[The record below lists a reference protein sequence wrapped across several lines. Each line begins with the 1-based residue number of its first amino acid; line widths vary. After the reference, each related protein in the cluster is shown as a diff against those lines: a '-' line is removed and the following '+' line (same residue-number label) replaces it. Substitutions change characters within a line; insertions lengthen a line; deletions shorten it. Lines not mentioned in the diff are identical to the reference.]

1 MRTIGAMKGQR
12 QTRTK
17 PEKRSAK
24 DPFKDLTWGDLQEWA
39 GTGVLARGQRYQRS
53 RLVQDLAR
61 TSSGGLIAWV
71 HGSRR
76 YATKIECEKK
86 NALVSACTCPYGWVC
101 KHAVAVVLAYLEQV
115 KRGGTIPSVTDQD
128 QRLQALENTVQEAWD
143 EEDDGGP
150 LDEEIDSTPPRRSRK
165 AGRSTGGG
173 WVSFLEQQTQP
184 QLVSLFKDLAQ
195 RYPHVGQFLE
205 DRHNTSS
212 GAVSK
217 LVKNVRAEIAALSA
231 EPGWSHH
238 WSGGWSIPDYSRVR
252 DRLEALL
259 AQGYADAV
267 VEVGSEL
274 LKAGTRQ
281 VEMSDDE
288 GETAEEIASCLDIV
302 FRALPRTSRSPAE
315 QMRWAVEAESAD
327 EYELCRGA
335 EGFWSRTHP
344 RAAWNTL
351 AGHLAQRLEQER
363 TRKNLDT
370 FSENF
375 QRDRLSDWLI
385 VALERAGRQEAILPV
400 CREEAER
407 TGSYVRLVEQ
417 LKKAKRWEEAEQWV
431 RKGIA
436 ATEKQRPGIADQ
448 LRTAFREIRER
459 RRDWRSVAALHA
471 DELFRRPS
479 LRTFQALEKAAQ
491 RAGCGPEVR
500 TAAMRYLETGE
511 RPYPSTSSWPLPESE
526 LKMASESRQIH
537 APVTEVLIDIAIA
550 EHRPDEVIRW
560 YDQRQTRRRAPEP
573 GWFEEDRIAEAVLGT
588 YPDRAVAIWKRLAEE
603 QIALTKPKA
612 YEMATGYL
620 RKVQRVLK
628 QSGKVQDWQAYLADL
643 RQANLRKRV
652 LVQMLDTLAGRRIL
666 EGL

>member
-1 MRTIGAMKGQR
+1 MGKHRTQR
-12 QTRTK
+12 K
-17 PEKRSAK
+17 NEKRSKK
-24 DPFKDLTWGDLQEWA
+24 DPFKDLTWADLQQWA
-39 GTGVLARGQRYQRS
+39 GTAVLARGQRYQRS

-61 TSSGGLIAWV
+61 TSRGGLIAWV
-71 HGSRR
+71 QGSRR
-76 YATKIECEKK
+76 YATKIEQEKK
-86 NALVSACTCPYGWVC
+86 FLVSVCTCPYGGVC

-128 QRLQALENTVQEAWD
+128 QRLQALENTVQEIWD
-143 EEDDGGP
+143 EEDDGDP

-165 AGRSTGGG
+165 ARRSNGNG

-184 QLVSLFKDLAQ
+184 QLVSLLKDLAQ
-195 RYPHVGQFLE
+195 RYPDVRQFLE
-205 DRHNTSS
+205 DRHNTSV

-217 LVKNVRAEIAALSA
+217 LIKTMRAEIAALSA
-231 EPGWSHH
+231 EPGWIHH
-238 WSGGWSIPDYSRVR
+238 WSGGRDIPDYSRVR

-274 LKAGTRQ
+274 LEAGTRQ

-315 QMRWAVEAESAD
+315 QMRWAVEAELAD
-327 EYELCRGA
+327 EYEICRGA
-335 EGFWSRTHP
+335 EEFLARKHP
-344 RAAWNTL
+344 KAAWNTL
-351 AGHLAQRLEQER
+351 AEQLAQRLEQER
-363 TRKNLDT
+363 PSQKRDSL
-370 FSENF
+370 SENF

-385 VALERAGRQEAILPV
+385 KALERAGRQEAILPV

-417 LKKAKRWEEAEQWV
+417 LAKAKQWEEAEQWI

-448 LRTAFREIRER
+448 LRTAFRELRER
-459 RRDWRSVAALHA
+459 RRDWRSAAALHA
-471 DELFRRPS
+471 AEFFRRPS
-479 LRTFQALEKAAQ
+479 LQRFQALEKAAH
-491 RAGCGPEVR
+491 RAGCGSDIR
-500 TAAMRYLETGE
+500 TAALRYLETGE
-511 RPYPSTSSWPLPESE
+511 RPHPSTPSWPLPESE
-526 LKMASESRQIH
+526 LKMASESRPIH
-537 APVTEVLIDIAIA
+537 APVTDVLIDIAIA
-550 EHRPDEVIRW
+550 EHRPDEIIRW
-560 YDQRQTRRRAPEP
+560 YDQRRTRPRAPDS
-573 GWFEEDRIAEAVLGT
+573 GWFEEDRIAEAVVGT

-612 YEMATGYL
+612 YEMATDYL
-620 RKVQRVLK
+620 GKVQRVLQ
-628 QSGKVQDWQAYLADL
+628 QSGKVREWQAYLADL